1 MRFFLLPAGLCCAS
15 CLPIRPA
22 ILSAMS
28 LRRAMES
35 LSGLEREFAALS
47 LSGVTETG
55 KELGRGSYGEV
66 REANWLGT
74 ACATKRVHPLLV
86 SQAGAEEISKASRD
100 FVRECRTWKD
110 LRHPHIVQL
119 LGVVF
124 EQASPLPVLVMER
137 LSTSLRRFLED
148 HPKAQFPL
156 NRKAVVLHQ
165 VSLGLAYLHSLKYI
179 HRDLSTN
186 NILLDTETWK
196 AAKITDF
203 GVTRVLDTTIS
214 RMTGSIV
221 PGVCMSVCVC
231 ACMCV
236 CVYGHVYVWGVGALM
251 TR

>member
-1 MRFFLLPAGLCCAS
+1 MDS
-15 CLPIRPA
+15 
-22 ILSAMS
+22 
-28 LRRAMES
+28 S
-35 LSGLEREFAALS
+35 LSGLKREFAALS

-74 ACATKRVHPLLV
+74 PCATKRVHSELV
-86 SQAGAEEISKASRD
+86 AQAGAAEISKASLD
-100 FVRECRTWKD
+100 FIRECRTWKD
-110 LRHPHIVQL
+110 LRHPHVVQL

-148 HPKAQFPL
+148 HSKAQFPL
-156 NRKAVVLHQ
+156 RRKAVVLHQ
-165 VSLGLAYLHSLKYI
+165 VSIGLAYLHSLKYI

-203 GVTRVLDTTIS
+203 GVTRVLDTTRS
-214 RMTGSIV
+214 RMTGSLV

-231 ACMCV
+231 ECM
-236 CVYGHVYVWGVGALM
+236 YARVYV
-251 TR
+251 

>member
-1 MRFFLLPAGLCCAS
+1 MDS
-15 CLPIRPA
+15 
-22 ILSAMS
+22 
-28 LRRAMES
+28 S

-74 ACATKRVHPLLV
+74 PCATKRVHSLLV
-86 SQAGAEEISKASRD
+86 SQAGAADISKASRD
-100 FVRECRTWKD
+100 FIRECRTWKD

-165 VSLGLAYLHSLKYI
+165 VSLALAYLHSLKYI

-186 NILLDTETWK
+186 NILLDTETCMWK

-203 GVTRVLDTTIS
+203 GVTRVLDTTRS
-214 RMTGSIV
+214 RMTGSLV

-231 ACMCV
+231 ACM
-236 CVYGHVYVWGVGALM
+236 YV
-251 TR
+251 

>member
-1 MRFFLLPAGLCCAS
+1 
-15 CLPIRPA
+15 
-22 ILSAMS
+22 
-28 LRRAMES
+28 MEPS

-74 ACATKRVHPLLV
+74 PCATKRVHTLLV
-86 SQAGAEEISKASRD
+86 SQAGTAEISKASRD

-148 HPKAQFPL
+148 HTKAQFPL
-156 NRKAVVLHQ
+156 SRKAVVLHQ

-186 NILLDTETWK
+186 NILLDADSWK
-196 AAKITDF
+196 AKITDF
-203 GVTRVLDTTIS
+203 GVTRVLDTTRS

-221 PGVCMSVCVC
+221 PGVCMSVRVC
-231 ACMCV
+231 LYV
-236 CVYGHVYVWGVGALM
+236 CVFGHAYVWGCLCTHDQVAETDFLYL
-251 TR
+251 TA

>member
-1 MRFFLLPAGLCCAS
+1 MVRSGPS
-15 CLPIRPA
+15 RSENYTQTQSA
-22 ILSAMS
+22 IS
-28 LRRAMES
+28 LRRPMEPS

-47 LSGVTETG
+47 LSGV

-74 ACATKRVHPLLV
+74 PCATKRVHPLLV
-86 SQAGAEEISKASRD
+86 SQAGAGEIGKASRD

-124 EQASPLPVLVMER
+124 EQTSPLPVLVMER

-148 HPKAQFPL
+148 HTKAQFPL
-156 NRKAVVLHQ
+156 NRRVVVLHQ

-203 GVTRVLDTTIS
+203 GVTRVLDTTRS
-214 RMTGSIV
+214 RMTGPLV
-221 PGVCMSVCVC
+221 PGVCMFVCVC
-231 ACMCV
+231 MDMHMCENI
-236 CVYGHVYVWGVGALM
+236 CALI
-251 TR
+251 

>member
-1 MRFFLLPAGLCCAS
+1 MCSFLLPAGLSCAS
-15 CLPIRPA
+15 CLQTRSA
-22 ILSAMS
+22 IS
-28 LRRAMES
+28 LRRAMEPF

-66 REANWLGT
+66 READWLGT
-74 ACATKRVHPLLV
+74 PCATKRVHSLLV
-86 SQAGAEEISKASRD
+86 SQAGTEEISKASLD

-137 LSTSLRRFLED
+137 LSTSLRCFLED

-156 NRKAVVLHQ
+156 NRKAAILHQ

-186 NILLDTETWK
+186 NILLDADTWR
-196 AAKITDF
+196 AKITDF
-203 GVTRVLDTTIS
+203 GVTRVLDTTRS
-214 RMTGSIV
+214 RMTGTFV

-231 ACMCV
+231 ACAIPEYLIISCRHSSL
-236 CVYGHVYVWGVGALM
+236 YASRGA
-251 TR
+251 